1 MIITGQANATTAATA
16 LCTVPAG
23 ACLITIT
30 SDPASANTAY
40 IIGLSPSGG
49 NQAAASAGLPLA
61 VGGSIT
67 TATYGTSK
75 GTALQ
80 VACAT
85 GTATV
90 GYLISTYN

>member
-1 MIITGQANATTAATA
+1 MIITGQASATATAAP
-16 LCTVPAG
+16 LCTVPTG

-30 SDPASANTAY
+30 SDPLSADTAY

-49 NQAAASAGLPLA
+49 SQAAAGEGLPLA

>member
-1 MIITGQANATTAATA
+1 MIITGQASATTTAAA

-30 SDPASANTAY
+30 SDPASADTAY
-40 IIGLSPSGG
+40 VIGLSPSGG
-49 NQAAASAGLPLA
+49 TQAAASAGLPLA
-61 VGGSIT
+61 AGGSVT
-67 TATYGTSK
+67 TATYDTFK
-75 GTALQ
+75 GAALQ
-80 VACAT
+80 VACVT

>member
-1 MIITGQANATTAATA
+1 VIITGQAAATTAAA
-16 LCTVPAG
+16 ELCAVPEG
-23 ACLITIT
+23 ACLITFT
-30 SDPASANTAY
+30 SDPASAGTAY

-49 NQAAASAGLPLA
+49 GQSSSSQGLPLA
-61 VGGSIT
+61 AGGTVT

-75 GTALQ
+75 GTTLQ

-85 GTATV
+85 GTAVV